1 MPGSQ
6 APRAITVR
14 GAAEKPLQRVDLE
27 LPLGRLICLTGPC
40 GSGSRALAVS
50 VLAAESRRR
59 YMLALTPAEREG
71 LGGISRVRVDEVHG
85 LPPAIYHDGRDPRGW
100 RSRATL
106 AAALRVD
113 LPLGHLLQRSAEL
126 SCPACGTVCRGY
138 TVEEVAQTAEARFSD
153 QPVLVVAPLTV
164 ADPAHQ
170 GRVLRELRQAGF
182 LRLRV
187 RGEVVRLDGDLSGLT
202 GLSGEGTKEPL
213 EVVVDRIAC
222 RPEHRTRLL
231 EAVRHCRA
239 ISRGDCLLVGAT
251 SGDEVRANQEVTCPG
266 CGARHRR
273 PTIDDF
279 VGTGTERPILVA
291 RARLGPWTVTELEAL
306 PLAEVAAVLRDRTDP
321 EGLAQAVCEPLE
333 LANRLGLG
341 YLTLGT
347 QVGQLATG
355 ERQRLL
361 LASCLSSGLVGLL
374 YVFDGL
380 GSAAVPEQE
389 SLWTEGLRLLTA
401 QGNTVLLIDHA
412 PAMLAIADEVREFSG
427 GQVSEASTW
436 VATTDATGSRPPR
449 SPRTGT
455 GWLGLAG
462 EGPWPL
468 SRYSVELP
476 LGTLIVVTGP
486 SGAGKS
492 VFLREVVAAAVRGRS
507 GRGPAVVYR
516 GHRGLTRTVEL
527 SDQRGD
533 PDRSLLAALGL
544 FEWVSRLYAETPAAA
559 RRGYPAEWFRLDGA
573 GGRCPVCEGRG
584 LLRFDLQLL
593 EDLTQVCPEC
603 GGRRYREELLEITW
617 HGLSIADLLDLSVTA
632 AGERFIR
639 EAPVAARLEA
649 ARQCGL
655 GDRGLGQSCGEL
667 EPGEWARLQL
677 SGELPRAGNRDLVL
691 LDGPAGSHHPEDV
704 ESLATALDRLV
715 EAGATVVIAEH
726 HPRILAA
733 ADWIV
738 ALGPGAGPEGG
749 RILSSGPPG
758 R

>member
-1 MPGSQ
+1 MPGNQ
-6 APRAITVR
+6 PPRVITVR

-27 LPLGRLICLTGPC
+27 LPLNRTICLTGPC

-59 YMLALTPAEREG
+59 YMLALSPAEREG
-71 LGGISRVRVDEVHG
+71 LGGISRVRVDEISG
-85 LPPAIYHDGRDPRGW
+85 LPPAIHYNGRDPRGW

-113 LPLGHLLQRSAEL
+113 LPLGHLLQRSAAL
-126 SCPACGTVCRGY
+126 SCPACGATCRGY
-138 TVEEVAQTAEARFSD
+138 TVEEVAETAEARFPD

-182 LRLRV
+182 LRFRV
-187 RGEVVRLDGDLSGLT
+187 QGELVRLDGDLSGLT
-202 GLSGEGTKEPL
+202 GQKPEEPL

-222 RPEHRTRLL
+222 RPENRTRLL

-239 ISRGDCLLVGAT
+239 ISRGDCLLVGAA

-279 VGTGTERPILVA
+279 VGTGTERPALVA
-291 RARLGPWTVTELEAL
+291 RARLGAWTVTELEAL
-306 PLAEVAAVLRDRTDP
+306 PLAEVAAVIRDLTDP
-321 EGLAQAVCEPLE
+321 EELTKAVCEPLD
-333 LANRLGLG
+333 LAVYLGLG
-341 YLTLGT
+341 YLPLGA

-361 LASCLSSGLVGLL
+361 LAGCLSSGLVGLL

-380 GSAAVPEQE
+380 ASAAVPEQQ
-389 SLWTEGLRLLTA
+389 SHWTEGVRLLAA

-412 PAMLAIADEVREFSG
+412 PAMLEIADLVWEFSEGRVVEAHPVRAVAADPG
-427 GQVSEASTW
+427 G
-436 VATTDATGSRPPR
+436 GRG
-449 SPRTGT
+449 PRTGT

-462 EGPWPL
+462 EGPFPL
-468 SRYSVELP
+468 SRFSVELP
-476 LGTLIVVTGP
+476 LGTLIAVTGP
-486 SGAGKS
+486 SGSGKT

-507 GRGPAVVYR
+507 SRGPAVVYR
-516 GHRGLTRTVEL
+516 GHRGLTRVVEL

-533 PDRSLLAALGL
+533 PDRILLAALGL
-544 FEWVSRLYAETPAAA
+544 FEWVSRLYAESPAAA

-603 GGRRYREELLEITW
+603 GGRRYREEILEITW
-617 HGLSIADLLDLSVTA
+617 HGLSIADLLDLSVAA

-677 SGELPRAGNRDLVL
+677 SGELPRAGSRDLVL

-749 RILSSGPPG
+749 RILSNEPSG